1 MFQGRDRV
9 GIPDAVAGAVSGERE
24 SRYNGVGMAWR
35 GTNPARFVTMATAF
49 VMMMA
54 SSATGGAADELRPAR
69 GNPLRVYVE
78 GVRNSKGV
86 IGYLVFDSSRGWPDT
101 IKDTVRMDA
110 MPAHEGTVLLEI
122 PNLRTGDYGL
132 VVIHDENSN
141 KKLDRDWKG
150 SPTEQWGMSNN
161 PRAYL
166 SAPPYDRAKFHI
178 EHAMDLHIV
187 LK

>member
-1 MFQGRDRV
+1 
-9 GIPDAVAGAVSGERE
+9 
-24 SRYNGVGMAWR
+24 MAWS
-35 GTNPARFVTMATAF
+35 GTNPKRFVTMAAVF
-49 VMMMA
+49 VMMA
-54 SSATGGAADELRPAR
+54 VSSVTGGAADELRAVR
-69 GNPLRVYVE
+69 GNLLRVYVE

-101 IKDTVRMDA
+101 MKDTVRMDA
-110 MPAHEGTVLLEI
+110 VPAREGTTMIEM

-150 SPTEQWGMSNN
+150 APKEQWGMSNN

-166 SAPPYDRAKFHI
+166 SAPSYERAKFHLAS
-178 EHAMDLHIV
+178 AMDMHIV